1 MDYVKKPIHT
11 MALEIDS
18 QQNQGN
24 VMFQW
29 VLVKQ
34 PKTPIFPSHIG
45 PPIKRKPYSNESL
58 ETLLRKTK
66 ARTHSSKTPKI
77 CALRKTQIQTPQ

>member
-29 VLVKQ
+29 VLVRQ
-34 PKTPIFPSHIG
+34 PKTPHFSFSHG
-45 PPIKRKPYSNESL
+45 PQLKENP
-58 ETLLRKTK
+58 
-66 ARTHSSKTPKI
+66 TPMN
-77 CALRKTQIQTPQ
+77 P

>member
-29 VLVKQ
+29 VLVRQ
-34 PKTPIFPSHIG
+34 PKTPPFFLLTWS
-45 PPIKRKPYSNESL
+45 PIKRKPYSNESL

-77 CALRKTQIQTPQ
+77 CALCKTQIQTPQ